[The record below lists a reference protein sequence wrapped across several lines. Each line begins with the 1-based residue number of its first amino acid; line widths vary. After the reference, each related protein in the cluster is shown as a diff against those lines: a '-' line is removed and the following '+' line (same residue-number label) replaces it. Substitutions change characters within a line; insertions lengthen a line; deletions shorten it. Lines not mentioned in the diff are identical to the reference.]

1 MESELGERDR
11 GGWEVEFLLVFM
23 PASSL
28 QGCLETITTWLRKNV
43 LLVAAAALGIAFVEV
58 RDAVGCGGLN
68 QPRACRGQEA
78 LRKLP
83 LPPLHPHPHLSFQ
96 VLGVIFSCCLVKS
109 IRSGYEVM

>member
-1 MESELGERDR
+1 MFQEAGDANGIRVGREGR
-11 GGWEVEFLLVFM
+11 GGREVEFLLVFM

-68 QPRACRGQEA
+68 QPGARGGQEA
-78 LRKLP
+78 LRKLLP
-83 LPPLHPHPHLSFQ
+83 LPPLHPHHHLSF
-96 VLGVIFSCCLVKS
+96 
-109 IRSGYEVM
+109 